1 MTPYELKAAFKGI
14 RKKSK
19 RVLSAGDVHMCQF
32 GLSNGWSIEKLAGKV
47 NAGHG
52 IRWEDK

>member
-1 MTPYELKAAFKGI
+1 MTSYELKLAFKAI

-19 RVLSAGDVHMCQF
+19 RVLDPGDVNMCQF
-32 GLSNGWSIEKLAGKV
+32 GLSAGWSIEKLAGKV